1 MKRFFD
7 FIGSFFV
14 YKSPEPYQGF
24 ARFLE
29 TLPSR
34 ELKALAETQA
44 HYSKK
49 RLVQIYLLKNN
60 YDNKF
65 NNSKIQTK

>member
-1 MKRFFD
+1 MKLLD
-7 FIGSFFV
+7 WLGSSFV
-14 YKSPEPYQGF
+14 YRSPKPYQGF

-34 ELKALAETQA
+34 ELKSLAETKA

-49 RLVQIYLLKNN
+49 RLVQLYLQKNN
-60 YDNKF
+60 ASNTEVPD
-65 NNSKIQTK
+65 

>member
-1 MKRFFD
+1 MKLLD
-7 FIGSFFV
+7 WIGSFFV
-14 YKSPEPYQGF
+14 YRSPNPNEGF

-34 ELKALAETQA
+34 KLRALADTTT

-49 RLVQIYLLKNN
+49 KLVQIYLQKNALT
-60 YDNKF
+60 
-65 NNSKIQTK
+65 KIPIKQSSQ

>member
-14 YKSPEPYQGF
+14 YKSPAPYQGF

-29 TLPSR
+29 TLPSKK
-34 ELKALAETQA
+34 LKFLADTQA

-60 YDNKF
+60 YDNNF

>member
-1 MKRFFD
+1 MG
-7 FIGSFFV
+7 ILNWLGSFFV
-14 YKSPEPYQGF
+14 YRSPEPYQGF

-34 ELKALAETQA
+34 ELKSLAETQA

-49 RLVQIYLLKNN
+49 RLVQLYLQKNN
-60 YDNKF
+60 VCDTEV
-65 NNSKIQTK
+65 QD

>member
-1 MKRFFD
+1 MG
-7 FIGSFFV
+7 ILNWLGSFFV
-14 YKSPEPYQGF
+14 YRSPKPYQGF

-34 ELKALAETQA
+34 ELKLLAETQA

-49 RLVQIYLLKNN
+49 RLVQIYLQKNN
-60 YDNKF
+60 GGNTEVPD
-65 NNSKIQTK
+65 Q